1 MTDEESKIDLKKRLA
16 GVGVEVGGGIATD
29 VLTGALLNPLTLK
42 ATAGLS
48 GLAYGA
54 INFGQGAYTNYLVQ
68 KHLYGQDEIN
78 WGEVIGSG
86 AAGAIPFMNIG
97 ASKGVAKFVGQAGSV
112 KRGITGG
119 LATSLI
125 SEQTR
130 VGIDENR
137 LLSPT
142 EMAIAAGTGSIFG
155 GGFTAAGKKLQKV
168 QAKRAYKKYYGNYS
182 SPAEAARAKYNV
194 HSDVQGKLLK
204 DIQADDYDDLPLV
217 DPKIGQRI
225 TSWKSYGLGDTKTE
239 LAVNSWM
246 ARMSMPKNAEGEY
259 VFDFNQYL
267 KAVKEGLIRK
277 GTDDRIFIGTFTSA
291 GKVRAGKAYEKEIRN
306 QFMRRY
312 KTLFDVLGIPDAH
325 FQPHHLM
332 PLKAA
337 LPLYHGLVYGS
348 EEWWK
353 LTAHLLKK
361 NIQAGDSLENL
372 KMFIG
377 AGRPTKPRLTKVP
390 LPGQRTTAPVPGAKT
405 VKTPH
410 SIQHAY
416 IRDKNNGIGE
426 TGEYFFDQ
434 ATLTKLKNEP
444 NSRIPITDKF
454 LKKMR
459 RGFDLTN
466 DAQRIYNAMFDMGEL
481 SQKDLKLDLEGL
493 IAVLNKLDNDGYL
506 PDYLNVKKDFQVDL
520 MSKVIKQ
527 VEKDGNADAYIKM
540 IEGERELQ
548 KIKDQI
554 DDATAKIAQLD
565 INIKTLS
572 ENMSIAETQKYMQQ
586 VVKRNATKWSIVSD
600 KDDAFEMAEKILKPQ
615 FILPNG
621 QTRIFNNSGLTYKV
635 AVNMLANLIFE
646 NK

>member
-1 MTDEESKIDLKKRLA
+1 MTDEESKIDLKTRLA
-16 GVGVEVGGGIATD
+16 GISTEVGSGIATD
-29 VLTGALLNPLTLK
+29 FGTSWMLGAGPWGWL
-42 ATAGLS
+42 G
-48 GLAYGA
+48 YGVV
-54 INFGQGAYTNYLVQ
+54 NFGQGAYTNYLVQ
-68 KHLYGQDEIN
+68 KHLYGEDEIN

-168 QAKRAYKKYYGNYS
+168 QSRRAYRKYYGNYS

-194 HSDVQGKLLK
+194 HSDVQGRLLK
-204 DIQADDYDDLPLV
+204 NIQADDYDDLPLV

-225 TSWKSYGLGDTKTE
+225 TSWRAYGASDTATE
-239 LAVNSWM
+239 TAVNTWM
-246 ARMSMPKNAEGEY
+246 GRMNMPKNLNGEY
-259 VFDFNQYL
+259 VFDYNVYL
-267 KAVKEGLIRK
+267 DAIKTGKINSY
-277 GTDDRIFIGTFTSA
+277 TDARIFIGMFQAA
-291 GKVRAGKAYEKEIRN
+291 GAAKAGKAYEKTLKKDFIN
-306 QFMRRY
+306 RY
-312 KTLFDVLGIPDAH
+312 KTLFDVLGIPDGH
-325 FQPHHLM
+325 FQPHHIM
-332 PLKAA
+332 PLKASM
-337 LPLYHGLVYGS
+337 PLYHGLVYGS

-353 LTAHLLKK
+353 LTAHLLKR
-361 NIQAGDSLENL
+361 NIVAGDSEANL
-372 KMFIG
+372 KMLIG
-377 AGRPTKPRLTKVP
+377 AGRPTSPRMGRTPATGSKIKVP
-390 LPGQRTTAPVPGAKT
+390 NKGK

-416 IRDKNNGIGE
+416 IRDRDNGIGE
-426 TGEYFFDQ
+426 SGQYFFDQ
-434 ATLTKLKNEP
+434 AMLTTLKNEP
-444 NSRIPITDKF
+444 NARIAITDKF

-481 SQKDLKLDLEGL
+481 SQKDLKLELEGL
-493 IAVLNKLDNDGYL
+493 IATLNKLDNDGYL

-527 VEKDGNADAYIKM
+527 VEKDGNADAYIRM

-548 KIKDQI
+548 RIKESI
-554 DDATAKIAQLD
+554 EDATAKMAQLD
-565 INIKTLS
+565 INIKNLS
-572 ENMSIAETQKYMQQ
+572 LNMSIDETKRYMQQ
-586 VVKRNATKWSIVSD
+586 VVKRNASKWSIVSD
-600 KDDAFEMAEKILKPQ
+600 KEDAFEMAEKILKPQ

>member
-1 MTDEESKIDLKKRLA
+1 MEKEQLIKRLQ
-16 GVGVEVGGGIATD
+16 GMGIEIGGGIATD
-29 VLTGALLNPLTLK
+29 VATTPLLGAGPLGWL
-42 ATAGLS
+42 G
-48 GLAYGA
+48 YGA

-68 KHLYGQDEIN
+68 KHLYGEDELN
-78 WGEVIGSG
+78 WGEILASG

-97 ASKGVAKFVGQAGSV
+97 ASKGVAKVVGQAGSV

-119 LATSLI
+119 LATGLV

-137 LLSPT
+137 LLSPE
-142 EMAIAAGTGSIFG
+142 EMAIAAGTGSVFG
-155 GGFTAAGKKLQKV
+155 GGFTAAAKGLKKV
-168 QAKRAYKKYYGNYS
+168 QANRAYKNYYGQYA
-182 SPAEAARAKYNV
+182 SPAAAVRAKYNIT
-194 HSDVQGKLLK
+194 S
-204 DIQADDYDDLPLV
+204 DIQNVLYSKISGDDYDDLPLV

-225 TSWKSYGLGDTKTE
+225 TSWKAYGVGDTKTE
-239 LAVNSWM
+239 LAVNGWM
-246 ARMSMPKNAEGEY
+246 ARMRMPKNADGEY

-267 KAVKEGLIRK
+267 KAVEEGLIRK

-291 GKVRAGKAYEKEIRN
+291 GAVKAGKAYEKEIKR
-306 QFMRRY
+306 QFMARY
-312 KTLFDVLGIPDAH
+312 KTLFEVLGIPDSH
-325 FQPHHLM
+325 FQPHHLF
-332 PLKAA
+332 PLKAS

-377 AGRPTKPRLTKVP
+377 AGRPTKPRLTKTP

-416 IRDKNNGIGE
+416 IRDPDNGIGE
-426 TGEYFFDQ
+426 AGEYFFTPDV
-434 ATLTKLKNEP
+434 LTTLKNEP
-444 NSRIPITDKF
+444 RQRIPITDKF

-466 DAQRIYNAMFDMGEL
+466 DAQRIFNAMFDMGEL
-481 SQKDLKLDLEGL
+481 SEKDLKLDLEGL
-493 IAVLNKLDNDGYL
+493 VAVLNKLDNDGYL
-506 PDYLNVKKDFQVDL
+506 PDYLNVKKELQVDL
-520 MSKVIKQ
+520 MSKIIKQ
-527 VEKDGNADAYIKM
+527 VEKDGSADPYIRM
-540 IEGERELQ
+540 IDGERE
-548 KIKDQI
+548 IKRIQDQI
-554 DDATAKIAQLD
+554 TDATAKIAQLD
-565 INIKTLS
+565 INIKNLS
-572 ENMSIAETQKYMQQ
+572 QNMSIAATKQYMQK

-635 AVNMLANLIFE
+635 AVNMLANLIYE

>member
-1 MTDEESKIDLKKRLA
+1 MGIEI
-16 GVGVEVGGGIATD
+16 GGGVATD
-29 VLTGALLNPLTLK
+29 VATTPLLGMGPL
-42 ATAGLS
+42 GW
-48 GLAYGA
+48 LAYGG

-68 KHLYGQDEIN
+68 KHLYDEDEMN
-78 WGEVIGSG
+78 WGEVIASG

-97 ASKGVAKFVGQAGSV
+97 ASKGVAKVVGQAGSV

-119 LATSLI
+119 LATGLV

-137 LLSPT
+137 LLSPE
-142 EMAIAAGTGSIFG
+142 EMAIAAGTGSVFG
-155 GGFTAAGKKLQKV
+155 GGFTAAAKGLKKV
-168 QAKRAYKKYYGNYS
+168 QANRAYKNYYGQYA
-182 SPAEAARAKYNV
+182 SPAEAARAKYNTTT
-194 HSDVQGKLLK
+194 
-204 DIQADDYDDLPLV
+204 DIQNVLYSKISGDDYDDLPLV

-225 TSWKSYGLGDTKTE
+225 TSWKAYGVGDTKTE
-239 LAVNSWM
+239 LAVNGWM
-246 ARMSMPKNAEGEY
+246 ARMRMPKNADGEY
-259 VFDFNQYL
+259 VYDHNQYL
-267 KAVKEGLIRK
+267 KAAEEGLIRK
-277 GTDDRIFIGTFTSA
+277 GSDDRIFIGTFTSA
-291 GKVRAGKAYEKEIRN
+291 GAVKAGKAYEKEIKR
-306 QFMRRY
+306 QFMARY
-312 KTLFDVLGIPDAH
+312 KTLFEVLGIPDSH
-325 FQPHHLM
+325 FQPHHLF
-332 PLKAA
+332 PLKAS

-377 AGRPTKPRLTKVP
+377 AGQKTKPRLTKTP

-405 VKTPH
+405 IKTPH

-416 IRDKNNGIGE
+416 IRDPDNGIGE
-426 TGEYFFDQ
+426 AGQYFFTPDV
-434 ATLTKLKNEP
+434 LTTLKNEP
-444 NSRIPITDKF
+444 LQRVKITDKF

-466 DAQRIYNAMFDMGEL
+466 DAQRIFNAMFDMGEL
-481 SQKDLKLDLEGL
+481 SEKDLKLDLEGL
-493 IAVLNKLDNDGYL
+493 VAVLNKLDNDGYL
-506 PDYLNVKKDFQVDL
+506 PDYQNVKKELQVDL
-520 MSKVIKQ
+520 MSKIIKQ
-527 VEKDGNADAYIKM
+527 VEKDGSADPYIKM

-548 KIKDQI
+548 RIQDQI
-554 DDATAKIAQLD
+554 TDATAKIAQLD
-565 INIKTLS
+565 INIKNLS
-572 ENMSIAETQKYMQQ
+572 QNMSLTETKQYMQK

-621 QTRIFNNSGLTYKV
+621 QTRLINNSGLTYKI

>member
-1 MTDEESKIDLKKRLA
+1 MEKEELIKRLQ
-16 GVGVEVGGGIATD
+16 GMGIEIGGGVATD
-29 VLTGALLNPLTLK
+29 VLTGTLLNPLTLK

-48 GLAYGA
+48 GVAYGA

-68 KHLYGQDEIN
+68 KHLYGNEDIN

-97 ASKGVAKFVGQAGSV
+97 VSRNVGKVVGQAGSI
-112 KRGITGG
+112 KRGFTGG

-137 LLSPT
+137 LLSPE
-142 EMAIAAGTGSIFG
+142 EMVIAAGTGSVFG
-155 GGFTAAGKKLQKV
+155 GGLTAAAKGLKKV
-168 QAKRAYKKYYGNYS
+168 QTKRAYKNYYGQYA
-182 SPAEAARAKYNV
+182 SPAAAARAKYNV
-194 HSDVQGKLLK
+194 TS
-204 DIQADDYDDLPLV
+204 DIQNVLYSKISGDDYDDLPLV

-225 TSWKSYGLGDTKTE
+225 TSWKAYGASDTATE
-239 LAVNSWM
+239 TAVNSWM
-246 ARMSMPKNAEGEY
+246 ARMSMPKNADGEY
-259 VFDFNQYL
+259 VFDYNVYL
-267 KAVKEGLIRK
+267 NAIKTGKINSY
-277 GTDDRIFIGTFTSA
+277 TDARIFIGMFQAA
-291 GKVRAGKAYEKEIRN
+291 GAAKAGKAYEKTLKKDFIS
-306 QFMRRY
+306 RY
-312 KTLFDVLGIPDAH
+312 KTLFDVLGIPDGH
-325 FQPHHLM
+325 FQPHHIM
-332 PLKAA
+332 PLKASM
-337 LPLYHGLVYGS
+337 PLYHGLVYGS

-353 LTAHLLKK
+353 LTAHLLKR
-361 NIQAGDSLENL
+361 NIQGGDSLENL
-372 KMFIG
+372 QMLIG
-377 AGRPTKPRLTKVP
+377 AGAPTTPRA
-390 LPGQRTTAPVPGAKT
+390 GRTPATGSKIKLNKGK

-416 IRDKNNGIGE
+416 IRDKDNGIGE
-426 TGEYFFDQ
+426 SGQYFFDQ
-434 ATLTKLKNEP
+434 ALLTTLKNEP
-444 NSRIPITDKF
+444 LQRPKIADKF

-466 DAQRIYNAMFDMGEL
+466 DAQRIYNGMFDMREL
-481 SQKDLKLDLEGL
+481 NQKDLKLELDGL

-548 KIKDQI
+548 RIQDQI
-554 DDATAKIAQLD
+554 TDATAKIAQLD
-565 INIKTLS
+565 INIKNLS
-572 ENMSIAETQKYMQQ
+572 QNMSLAATKQYMQK
-586 VVKRNATKWSIVSD
+586 VVKRNASKWSIVSD
-600 KDDAFEMAEKILKPQ
+600 IDDAFEMAEKILKPQ

-621 QTRIFNNSGLTYKV
+621 QTRILNNSGLTYKV
-635 AVNMLANLIFE
+635 AVNMLANLIYE

>member
-1 MTDEESKIDLKKRLA
+1 MENDEQQLMQRLKGL
-16 GVGVEVGGGIATD
+16 GIEVGGGVATD

-68 KHLYGQDEIN
+68 KHLYGNEEIN

-97 ASKGVAKFVGQAGSV
+97 VSKGAAKVVGQAGSIQ
-112 KRGITGG
+112 RGITGG
-119 LATSLI
+119 IATGLV

-137 LLSPT
+137 LLSPY
-142 EMAIAAGTGSIFG
+142 EMGIAAGTASIFG
-155 GGFTAAGKKLQKV
+155 GGFTAAAKGLKKV
-168 QAKRAYKKYYGNYS
+168 QANRAYKNYYGAYA
-182 SPAEAARAKYNV
+182 SPGEAARAKYNITQ
-194 HSDVQGKLLK
+194 DIRAQFIKN
-204 DIQADDYDDLPLV
+204 IQADDYDLPVV

-225 TSWKSYGLGDTKTE
+225 TSWKAYGVGDQKTE
-239 LAVNSWM
+239 LLVNGWM
-246 ARMSMPKNAEGEY
+246 ARMRMPKNANGEY

-267 KAVKEGLIRK
+267 KAAEEGLIRK
-277 GTDDRIFIGTFTSA
+277 GSDDRIFIGTFTSA
-291 GKVRAGKAYEKEIRN
+291 GAVKAGKAYEKEIKA
-306 QFMRRY
+306 QFMARY
-312 KTLFDVLGIPDAH
+312 KTLFEVLGIPDAH

-332 PLKAA
+332 PLKAS

-377 AGRPTKPRLTKVP
+377 AGQKTMPRLTKTP

-405 VKTPH
+405 IKTPH

-416 IRDKNNGIGE
+416 IRDESNGIGE
-426 TGEYFFDQ
+426 AGQYFFTPDL
-434 ATLTKLKNEP
+434 LTTLKNEP
-444 NSRIPITDKF
+444 LQRIPITDKF

-466 DAQRIYNAMFDMGEL
+466 DAQRIYNALFDMGEL
-481 SQKDLKLDLEGL
+481 TQKELKVELDGL
-493 IAVLNKLDNDGYL
+493 VAILNKMDNDGYL
-506 PDYLNVKKDFQVDL
+506 PDYFEIKKEFQVDL
-520 MSKVIKQ
+520 MSKIIKQ
-527 VEKDGNADAYIKM
+527 IQKDGSADPYIKAM
-540 IEGERELQ
+540 DADRELTR
-548 KIKDQI
+548 IKDQL
-554 DDATAKIAQLD
+554 DDATAKMVRLD
-565 INIKTLS
+565 LNLKTLS
-572 ENMSIAETQKYMQQ
+572 QNMDIDAQKRYFEK
-586 VVKRNATKWSIVSD
+586 VTKRNKSRFSIVSD
-600 KDDAFEMAEKILKPQ
+600 ESDAFDLAEKILKPQ

-621 QTRIFNNSGLTYKV
+621 QLRMFNNSGLTYKI
-635 AVNMLANLIFE
+635 AVNMLANLIYE

>member
-1 MTDEESKIDLKKRLA
+1 MEKEELIKRLQ
-16 GVGVEVGGGIATD
+16 GMGIEIGGGVATD
-29 VLTGALLNPLTLK
+29 VLTGALLNPFTLK

-48 GLAYGA
+48 GVAYGA

-68 KHLYGQDEIN
+68 KHLYGNEDIN

-97 ASKGVAKFVGQAGSV
+97 VSRNVGKVVGQAGSI
-112 KRGITGG
+112 KRGFTGG

-137 LLSPT
+137 LLSPE
-142 EMAIAAGTGSIFG
+142 EMAIAAGTGSVFG
-155 GGFTAAGKKLQKV
+155 GGFTAAAKGLKKV
-168 QAKRAYKKYYGNYS
+168 QANRAYKNYYGQYA
-182 SPAEAARAKYNV
+182 SPAAAARAKYNV
-194 HSDVQGKLLK
+194 TS
-204 DIQADDYDDLPLV
+204 DIQNVLYSKISGDDYDDLPLV

-225 TSWKSYGLGDTKTE
+225 TSWKAYAASDTATE
-239 LAVNSWM
+239 TAVNTWM
-246 ARMSMPKNAEGEY
+246 SRMSMPKNADGEY
-259 VFDFNQYL
+259 VFDYNVYL
-267 KAVKEGLIRK
+267 DAIKTGKINSY
-277 GTDDRIFIGTFTSA
+277 TDARIFIGMFQAA
-291 GKVRAGKAYEKEIRN
+291 GAAKAGKAYEKTLKRDFIT
-306 QFMRRY
+306 RY
-312 KTLFDVLGIPDAH
+312 KTLFDVLGIPDGH
-325 FQPHHLM
+325 FQPHHIM
-332 PLKAA
+332 PLKASM
-337 LPLYHGLVYGS
+337 PLYHGLVYGS

-353 LTAHLLKK
+353 LTAHLLKR

-372 KMFIG
+372 QMLIG
-377 AGRPTKPRLTKVP
+377 AGRPTTPRA
-390 LPGQRTTAPVPGAKT
+390 GRTPATGSKIKLNKGV

-416 IRDKNNGIGE
+416 IRDRDNGIGE
-426 TGEYFFDQ
+426 SGQYFFTP
-434 ATLTKLKNEP
+434 ALLTTLKNEP
-444 NSRIPITDKF
+444 LQRPKIADKF

-466 DAQRIYNAMFDMGEL
+466 DAQRIYNGMFDMREL
-481 SQKDLKLDLEGL
+481 SEKDLKLELDGL

-548 KIKDQI
+548 KIKEQI
-554 DDATAKIAQLD
+554 EDATAKIAQLD
-565 INIKTLS
+565 INIKNLS
-572 ENMSIAETQKYMQQ
+572 QNMSLVETKLYMQK
-586 VVKRNATKWSIVSD
+586 VVKRNASKWSIVSD
-600 KDDAFEMAEKILKPQ
+600 IDDAFEMAEKILKPQ
-615 FILPNG
+615 FILSNG

-635 AVNMLANLIFE
+635 AVNMLANLIYE

>member
-1 MTDEESKIDLKKRLA
+1 MTDEESRIDLKKRLA
-16 GVGVEVGGGIATD
+16 GVGIEVGSGIGTD
-29 VLTGALLNPLTLK
+29 LLTGALLNPLTLK

-68 KHLYGQDEIN
+68 KHLYGEDEIN

-97 ASKGVAKFVGQAGSV
+97 ASKGVAKVVGQAGSV

-168 QAKRAYKKYYGNYS
+168 QANRAYKKYYGNYG

-194 HSDVQGKLLK
+194 NSDLQGKLLK
-204 DIQADDYDDLPLV
+204 DIQADDYDLPVV

-225 TSWKSYGLGDTKTE
+225 TSWKAYGASDTATE
-239 LAVNSWM
+239 TAVNSWM
-246 ARMSMPKNAEGEY
+246 GRMNMPKNADGEY
-259 VFDFNQYL
+259 VFDYNVYL
-267 KAVKEGLIRK
+267 DAIKTGKINSY
-277 GTDDRIFIGTFTSA
+277 TDARIFIGTFQAAGAAKA
-291 GKVRAGKAYEKEIRN
+291 GKTYEKTLKRDFI
-306 QFMRRY
+306 RRY
-312 KTLFDVLGIPDAH
+312 KTLFDVLGIPDGH
-325 FQPHHLM
+325 FQPHHIM
-332 PLKAA
+332 PLKASM
-337 LPLYHGLVYGS
+337 PLYHGLVYGS

-353 LTAHLLKK
+353 LTAHLLKR

-372 KMFIG
+372 QMLIG
-377 AGRPTKPRLTKVP
+377 AGRSTTPRA
-390 LPGQRTTAPVPGAKT
+390 GRTPATGSKIKLNKGK

-416 IRDKNNGIGE
+416 IRDRDNGIGE
-426 TGEYFFDQ
+426 SGQYFFDQ
-434 ATLTKLKNEP
+434 AMLTKLKNEP

-454 LKKMR
+454 LNKMR

-466 DAQRIYNAMFDMGEL
+466 DAQRIYNGMFDMREL
-481 SQKDLKLDLEGL
+481 SEKDLKLELDGL

-527 VEKDGNADAYIKM
+527 VEKDGNADAYIRM

-548 KIKDQI
+548 KIKESI
-554 DDATAKIAQLD
+554 EDATAKMAQLD

-572 ENMSIAETQKYMQQ
+572 QNMSIAETQKYLAK
-586 VVKRNATKWSIVSD
+586 VTKRNASKWSIVSD

-635 AVNMLANLIFE
+635 AVNMLANLIYE

>member
-1 MTDEESKIDLKKRLA
+1 MEKEELIKRLQ
-16 GVGVEVGGGIATD
+16 GMGIEIGGGVATD
-29 VLTGALLNPLTLK
+29 VLTGTLLNPLTLK

-48 GLAYGA
+48 GVAYGA

-68 KHLYGQDEIN
+68 KHLYGNEDIN

-97 ASKGVAKFVGQAGSV
+97 VSRNVGKVVGQAGSI
-112 KRGITGG
+112 KRGFTGG

-137 LLSPT
+137 LLSPE
-142 EMAIAAGTGSIFG
+142 EMVIAAGTGSVFG
-155 GGFTAAGKKLQKV
+155 GGLTAAAKGLKKV
-168 QAKRAYKKYYGNYS
+168 QTKRAYKNYYGQYA
-182 SPAEAARAKYNV
+182 SPAAAARAKYNV
-194 HSDVQGKLLK
+194 TS
-204 DIQADDYDDLPLV
+204 DIQNVLYSKISGDDYDDLPLV

-225 TSWKSYGLGDTKTE
+225 TSWKAYGASDTATE
-239 LAVNSWM
+239 TAVNSWM
-246 ARMSMPKNAEGEY
+246 ARMSMPKNADGEY
-259 VFDFNQYL
+259 VFDYNVYL
-267 KAVKEGLIRK
+267 NAIKTGKINSY
-277 GTDDRIFIGTFTSA
+277 TDARIFIGMFQAA
-291 GKVRAGKAYEKEIRN
+291 GAAKAGKAYEKTLKKDFIS
-306 QFMRRY
+306 RY
-312 KTLFDVLGIPDAH
+312 KTLFDVLGIPDGH
-325 FQPHHLM
+325 FQPHHIM
-332 PLKAA
+332 PLKASM
-337 LPLYHGLVYGS
+337 PLYHGLVYGS

-353 LTAHLLKK
+353 LTAHLLKR
-361 NIQAGDSLENL
+361 NIQGGDSLENL
-372 KMFIG
+372 QMLIG
-377 AGRPTKPRLTKVP
+377 AGAPTTPRA
-390 LPGQRTTAPVPGAKT
+390 GRTPATGSKIKLNKGK

-416 IRDKNNGIGE
+416 IRDKDNGIGE
-426 TGEYFFDQ
+426 SGQYFFDQ
-434 ATLTKLKNEP
+434 ALLTTLKNEP
-444 NSRIPITDKF
+444 LQRPKIADKF

-466 DAQRIYNAMFDMGEL
+466 DAQRIYNGMFDMREL
-481 SQKDLKLDLEGL
+481 SEKDLKLELDGL

-520 MSKVIKQ
+520 MSKLIKQ

-548 KIKDQI
+548 RIQDQI
-554 DDATAKIAQLD
+554 TDATAKIAQLD
-565 INIKTLS
+565 INIKNLS
-572 ENMSIAETQKYMQQ
+572 QNMSLAETKRYMAE
-586 VVKRNATKWSIVSD
+586 VTKRNASKWSIVSD

-621 QTRIFNNSGLTYKV
+621 QTRILNNSGLTYKV
-635 AVNMLANLIFE
+635 AVNMLANLIYE

>member
-1 MTDEESKIDLKKRLA
+1 MEKEELIKRLQ
-16 GVGVEVGGGIATD
+16 GMGIEIGGGVATD
-29 VLTGALLNPLTLK
+29 VLTGTLLNPLTLK

-48 GLAYGA
+48 GVAYGA

-68 KHLYGQDEIN
+68 KHLYGNEDIN

-97 ASKGVAKFVGQAGSV
+97 VSRNVGKVVGQAGSI
-112 KRGITGG
+112 KRGFTGG

-137 LLSPT
+137 LLSPE
-142 EMAIAAGTGSIFG
+142 EMVIAAGTGSVFG
-155 GGFTAAGKKLQKV
+155 GGLTAAAKGLKKV
-168 QAKRAYKKYYGNYS
+168 QTKRAYKNYYGQYA
-182 SPAEAARAKYNV
+182 SPAAAARAKYNV
-194 HSDVQGKLLK
+194 TS
-204 DIQADDYDDLPLV
+204 DIQNVLYSKISGDDYDDLPLV

-225 TSWKSYGLGDTKTE
+225 TSWKAYGASDTATE
-239 LAVNSWM
+239 TAVNSWM
-246 ARMSMPKNAEGEY
+246 ARMSMPKNADGEY
-259 VFDFNQYL
+259 VFDYNVYL
-267 KAVKEGLIRK
+267 NAIKTGKINSY
-277 GTDDRIFIGTFTSA
+277 TDARIFIGMFQAA
-291 GKVRAGKAYEKEIRN
+291 GAAKAGKAYEKTLKKDFIS
-306 QFMRRY
+306 RY
-312 KTLFDVLGIPDAH
+312 KTLFDVLGIPDGH
-325 FQPHHLM
+325 FQPHHIM
-332 PLKAA
+332 PLKASM
-337 LPLYHGLVYGS
+337 PLYHGLVYGS

-353 LTAHLLKK
+353 LTAHLLKR
-361 NIQAGDSLENL
+361 NIQGGDSLENL
-372 KMFIG
+372 QMLIG
-377 AGRPTKPRLTKVP
+377 AGAPTTPRA
-390 LPGQRTTAPVPGAKT
+390 GRTPATGSKIKLNKGK

-416 IRDKNNGIGE
+416 IRDKDNGIGE
-426 TGEYFFDQ
+426 SGQYFFDQ
-434 ATLTKLKNEP
+434 ALLTTLKNEP
-444 NSRIPITDKF
+444 LQRPKIADKF

-466 DAQRIYNAMFDMGEL
+466 DAQRIYNGMFDMREL
-481 SQKDLKLDLEGL
+481 SEKDLKLELDGL

-548 KIKDQI
+548 RIQDQI
-554 DDATAKIAQLD
+554 TDATAKIAQLD
-565 INIKTLS
+565 INIKNLS
-572 ENMSIAETQKYMQQ
+572 QNMSLAATKQYMQK
-586 VVKRNATKWSIVSD
+586 VVKRNASKWSIVSD

-621 QTRIFNNSGLTYKV
+621 QTRILNNSGLTYKV
-635 AVNMLANLIFE
+635 AVNMLANLIYE

>member
-1 MTDEESKIDLKKRLA
+1 MEKEELIKRLQ
-16 GVGVEVGGGIATD
+16 GMGIEIGGGVATD
-29 VLTGALLNPLTLK
+29 VATTPLLGMGPF
-42 ATAGLS
+42 GW
-48 GLAYGA
+48 LAYGG

-68 KHLYGQDEIN
+68 KHLYGEDEMN
-78 WGEVIGSG
+78 WGEVIASG

-97 ASKGVAKFVGQAGSV
+97 ASKGVAKVVGQAGSV

-119 LATSLI
+119 LATGLV

-137 LLSPT
+137 LLSPE
-142 EMAIAAGTGSIFG
+142 EMAIAAGTGSVFG
-155 GGFTAAGKKLQKV
+155 GGFTAAAKGLKKV
-168 QAKRAYKKYYGNYS
+168 QANRAYKNYYGQYA

-194 HSDVQGKLLK
+194 TS
-204 DIQADDYDDLPLV
+204 DIQNVLYSKISGDDYDDLPLV

-225 TSWKSYGLGDTKTE
+225 TSWKAYGAGDTKTE
-239 LAVNSWM
+239 LAVKSWM
-246 ARMSMPKNAEGEY
+246 GRMRMPKNADGEY

-291 GKVRAGKAYEKEIRN
+291 GAVKAGKAYEKEIKR
-306 QFMRRY
+306 QFMARY
-312 KTLFDVLGIPDAH
+312 KTLFEVLGIPDSH
-325 FQPHHLM
+325 FQPHHLF
-332 PLKAA
+332 PLKAS

-416 IRDKNNGIGE
+416 IRDPDNGIGE
-426 TGEYFFDQ
+426 AGEYFFTPDV
-434 ATLTKLKNEP
+434 LTTLKNEP
-444 NSRIPITDKF
+444 RQRIPITDKF

-466 DAQRIYNAMFDMGEL
+466 DAQRIFNAMFDMGEL

-506 PDYLNVKKDFQVDL
+506 PDYQNVKKELQVDL
-520 MSKVIKQ
+520 MSKIIKQ
-527 VEKDGNADAYIKM
+527 VEKDGSADPYIRM
-540 IEGERELQ
+540 IEGEREMKRIQ
-548 KIKDQI
+548 DQI
-554 DDATAKIAQLD
+554 TDATAKIAQLD
-565 INIKTLS
+565 INIKNLS
-572 ENMSIAETQKYMQQ
+572 QNMSLAATKQYMQK
-586 VVKRNATKWSIVSD
+586 VVKRNASKWSIVSD

-635 AVNMLANLIFE
+635 AVNMLANLIYE

>member
-1 MTDEESKIDLKKRLA
+1 MEKEELIKRLQ
-16 GVGVEVGGGIATD
+16 GMGIEIGGGVATD

-48 GLAYGA
+48 GVAYGA

-68 KHLYGQDEIN
+68 RHLYGNEDIN

-97 ASKGVAKFVGQAGSV
+97 VSRNVGKVVGQAGSI
-112 KRGITGG
+112 KRGFTGG

-137 LLSPT
+137 LLSPE
-142 EMAIAAGTGSIFG
+142 EMAIAAGTGSVFG
-155 GGFTAAGKKLQKV
+155 GGFTAAAKGLKKV
-168 QAKRAYKKYYGNYS
+168 QANRAYKNYYGQYA

-194 HSDVQGKLLK
+194 TS
-204 DIQADDYDDLPLV
+204 DIQNVLYSKISGDDYDDLPLV

-225 TSWKSYGLGDTKTE
+225 TSWKAYGASDTATE
-239 LAVNSWM
+239 TAVNTWM
-246 ARMSMPKNAEGEY
+246 ARMGMPKNADGEY
-259 VFDFNQYL
+259 VFDYNVYL
-267 KAVKEGLIRK
+267 DAIKTGKINSY
-277 GTDDRIFIGTFTSA
+277 TDARIFIGMFQAA
-291 GKVRAGKAYEKEIRN
+291 GAAKAGKAYETTLKKDFIS
-306 QFMRRY
+306 RY
-312 KTLFDVLGIPDAH
+312 KTLFDVLNIPDGH
-325 FQPHHLM
+325 FQPHHIM
-332 PLKAA
+332 PLKASM
-337 LPLYHGLVYGS
+337 PLYHGLVYGS
-348 EEWWK
+348 EDWWK
-353 LTAHLLKK
+353 LTAHLLKR
-361 NIQAGDSLENL
+361 NIVAGDSEANL
-372 KMFIG
+372 KMLIG
-377 AGRPTKPRLTKVP
+377 AGRPTTPRA
-390 LPGQRTTAPVPGAKT
+390 GKT
-405 VKTPH
+405 PATGSKIKLNKGVVKTPH

-416 IRDKNNGIGE
+416 IRDRDNGIGE
-426 TGEYFFDQ
+426 SGQYFFTQ
-434 ATLTKLKNEP
+434 ALLTTLKNEP
-444 NSRIPITDKF
+444 LQRPKIADKF

-466 DAQRIYNAMFDMGEL
+466 DAQRIYNGMFDMREL
-481 SQKDLKLDLEGL
+481 SEKDLKLELDGL

-554 DDATAKIAQLD
+554 EDATAKIAQLD
-565 INIKTLS
+565 INIKNLS
-572 ENMSIAETQKYMQQ
+572 QNMSLVETKLYMQK
-586 VVKRNATKWSIVSD
+586 VVKRNASKWSIVSD
-600 KDDAFEMAEKILKPQ
+600 IDDAFEMAEKILKPQ

-635 AVNMLANLIFE
+635 AVNMLANLIYE

>member
-1 MTDEESKIDLKKRLA
+1 MEKEDLIKRLQ
-16 GVGVEVGGGIATD
+16 GMGIEIGGGVATD

-48 GLAYGA
+48 GVAYGA

-68 KHLYGQDEIN
+68 RHLYGNEDIN
-78 WGEVIGSG
+78 WGEVVGSG

-97 ASKGVAKFVGQAGSV
+97 VSKNVGKVVGQAGSI
-112 KRGITGG
+112 KRGFTGG

-137 LLSPT
+137 LLSPE
-142 EMAIAAGTGSIFG
+142 EMAIAAGTGSVFG
-155 GGFTAAGKKLQKV
+155 GGFTAAAKGLKKV
-168 QAKRAYKKYYGNYS
+168 QANRAYKNYYGQYA
-182 SPAEAARAKYNV
+182 SPADAARAKYNV
-194 HSDVQGKLLK
+194 TS
-204 DIQADDYDDLPLV
+204 DIQNVLYSKISGDDYDDLPLV

-225 TSWKSYGLGDTKTE
+225 TNWRAYAASDTATE
-239 LAVNSWM
+239 TAVNTWM
-246 ARMSMPKNAEGEY
+246 SRMGMPKNADGEY
-259 VFDFNQYL
+259 VFDYNVYL
-267 KAVKEGLIRK
+267 DAIKTGKINSY
-277 GTDDRIFIGTFTSA
+277 TDARIFIGTFQAA
-291 GKVRAGKAYEKEIRN
+291 GAAKAGKAYEKTLKKDFIS
-306 QFMRRY
+306 RY
-312 KTLFDVLGIPDAH
+312 KTLFDVLGIPDGH
-325 FQPHHLM
+325 FQPHHVM
-332 PLKAA
+332 PLKASM
-337 LPLYHGLVYGS
+337 PLYHGLVYGS

-353 LTAHLLKK
+353 LTAHLLKR
-361 NIQAGDSLENL
+361 NIQGGDSLENL
-372 KMFIG
+372 QMLIG
-377 AGRPTKPRLTKVP
+377 AGAPTTPRA
-390 LPGQRTTAPVPGAKT
+390 GRTPATGSKIKLNKGK

-426 TGEYFFDQ
+426 SGQYFFDQ
-434 ATLTKLKNEP
+434 ALLTTLKNEP
-444 NSRIPITDKF
+444 LQRPKIADKF

-466 DAQRIYNAMFDMGEL
+466 DAQRIYNGMFDMREL
-481 SQKDLKLDLEGL
+481 SEKDLKLELDGL

-506 PDYLNVKKDFQVDL
+506 PDYLNVKKEFQVDL

-548 KIKDQI
+548 RIKDQI
-554 DDATAKIAQLD
+554 EDATAKMAQLD
-565 INIKTLS
+565 INIQTLS
-572 ENMSIAETQKYMQQ
+572 ENMSLAETQKYMQQ

-635 AVNMLANLIFE
+635 AVNMLANLIYE

>member
-1 MTDEESKIDLKKRLA
+1 MEKEELIKRLQ
-16 GVGVEVGGGIATD
+16 GMGIEIGGGVATD
-29 VLTGALLNPLTLK
+29 VLTGALLNPFTLK

-68 KHLYGQDEIN
+68 RHLYGNEDIN

-97 ASKGVAKFVGQAGSV
+97 VSRNVGKVVGQAGSI
-112 KRGITGG
+112 KRGFTGG

-137 LLSPT
+137 LLSPE
-142 EMAIAAGTGSIFG
+142 EMAIAAGTGSVFG
-155 GGFTAAGKKLQKV
+155 GGFTAAAKGLKKV
-168 QAKRAYKKYYGNYS
+168 QANRAYKNYYGQYA
-182 SPAEAARAKYNV
+182 SPAAAVRAKYNIT
-194 HSDVQGKLLK
+194 S
-204 DIQADDYDDLPLV
+204 DIQNVLYSKISGDDYDDLPLV

-225 TSWKSYGLGDTKTE
+225 TSWKAYGVGDTKSE
-239 LAVNSWM
+239 LAVNGWM
-246 ARMSMPKNAEGEY
+246 ARMRMPKNADGEY
-259 VFDFNQYL
+259 VYDHNQYL
-267 KAVKEGLIRK
+267 KAAEEGLIRK
-277 GTDDRIFIGTFTSA
+277 GSDDRIFIGTFTSA
-291 GKVRAGKAYEKEIRN
+291 GAVKAGKAYEKEIKR
-306 QFMRRY
+306 QFMARY
-312 KTLFDVLGIPDAH
+312 KTLFEVLGIPDSH
-325 FQPHHLM
+325 FQPHHLF
-332 PLKAA
+332 PLKAS

-353 LTAHLLKK
+353 LTAHLLKR

-372 KMFIG
+372 KMYIG
-377 AGRPTKPRLTKVP
+377 AGQKTMPRLTKTP

-405 VKTPH
+405 IKTPH

-416 IRDKNNGIGE
+416 IRDPDNGIGE
-426 TGEYFFDQ
+426 AGQYFFTPDV
-434 ATLTKLKNEP
+434 LTTLKNEP
-444 NSRIPITDKF
+444 LQRVKITDKF

-466 DAQRIYNAMFDMGEL
+466 DAQRIFNAMFDMGEL
-481 SQKDLKLDLEGL
+481 SEKDLKLDLEGL
-493 IAVLNKLDNDGYL
+493 VAVLNKLDNDGYL
-506 PDYLNVKKDFQVDL
+506 PDYLNVKKELQVDL
-520 MSKVIKQ
+520 MSKIIKQ
-527 VEKDGNADAYIKM
+527 VEKDGSADPYIKM
-540 IEGERELQ
+540 IDGERELQ
-548 KIKDQI
+548 RIQDQI
-554 DDATAKIAQLD
+554 TDATAKIAQLD
-565 INIKTLS
+565 INIKNLS
-572 ENMSIAETQKYMQQ
+572 QNMSIAATKQYMQK

-635 AVNMLANLIFE
+635 AVNMLANLIYE

>member
-1 MTDEESKIDLKKRLA
+1 MEKEELIKRLQ
-16 GVGVEVGGGIATD
+16 GMGIEIGGGVATD
-29 VLTGALLNPLTLK
+29 VLTGALLNPFTLK

-48 GLAYGA
+48 GVAYGA

-68 KHLYGQDEIN
+68 KHLYGNEDIN

-97 ASKGVAKFVGQAGSV
+97 VSRNVGKVVGQAGSI
-112 KRGITGG
+112 KRGFTGG

-137 LLSPT
+137 LLSPE
-142 EMAIAAGTGSIFG
+142 EMAIAAGTGSVFG
-155 GGFTAAGKKLQKV
+155 GGLTAAAKGLKKV
-168 QAKRAYKKYYGNYS
+168 QTKRAYKNYYGQYA
-182 SPAEAARAKYNV
+182 SPAAAARAKYNV
-194 HSDVQGKLLK
+194 TS
-204 DIQADDYDDLPLV
+204 DIQNVLYSKISGDDYDDLPLV

-225 TSWKSYGLGDTKTE
+225 TSWKAYAASDTATE
-239 LAVNSWM
+239 TAVNTWM
-246 ARMSMPKNAEGEY
+246 SRMGMPKNADGEY
-259 VFDFNQYL
+259 VFDYNVYL
-267 KAVKEGLIRK
+267 DAIKTGKINSY
-277 GTDDRIFIGTFTSA
+277 TDARIFIGTFQAAGAAKA
-291 GKVRAGKAYEKEIRN
+291 GKTYEKTLKRDFIT
-306 QFMRRY
+306 RY
-312 KTLFDVLGIPDAH
+312 KTLFDVLGIPDGH
-325 FQPHHLM
+325 FQPHHIM
-332 PLKAA
+332 PLKASM
-337 LPLYHGLVYGS
+337 PLYHGLVYGS

-353 LTAHLLKK
+353 LTAHLLKR

-372 KMFIG
+372 QMLIG
-377 AGRPTKPRLTKVP
+377 AGRPTTPRA
-390 LPGQRTTAPVPGAKT
+390 GRTPATGSKIKLNKGKI
-405 VKTPH
+405 KTPH

-416 IRDKNNGIGE
+416 IRDRDNGIGE
-426 TGEYFFDQ
+426 SGQYFFTP
-434 ATLTKLKNEP
+434 ALLTTLKNEP
-444 NSRIPITDKF
+444 LQRPKIADKF

-466 DAQRIYNAMFDMGEL
+466 DAQRIYNGMFDMREL
-481 SQKDLKLDLEGL
+481 SEKDLKLELDGL

-548 KIKDQI
+548 RIKEQI
-554 DDATAKIAQLD
+554 EDATAKIAQLD
-565 INIKTLS
+565 INIKNLS
-572 ENMSIAETQKYMQQ
+572 QNMSLAETKKYMAE
-586 VVKRNATKWSIVSD
+586 VTKRNASKWSIVSD

-621 QTRIFNNSGLTYKV
+621 QTRIFNNSGLTYKI
-635 AVNMLANLIFE
+635 AVNMLANLIYE

>member
-1 MTDEESKIDLKKRLA
+1 MDDDFKKQLL
-16 GVGVEVGGGIATD
+16 GVTTEIGGGIATD
-29 VLTGALLNPLTLK
+29 VATTPLLAGGPLGWIGY
-42 ATAGLS
+42 GL
-48 GLAYGA
+48 

-68 KHLYGQDEIN
+68 KHLYGNEDIN
-78 WGEVIGSG
+78 WGEVFGSG

-97 ASKGVAKFVGQAGSV
+97 ASKGVAKVVGQAGSI

-119 LATSLI
+119 LTTALV

-142 EMAIAAGTGSIFG
+142 EMAIAAGTGSVFG

-168 QAKRAYKKYYGNYS
+168 QANRAYQKYYGNYS
-182 SPAEAARAKYNV
+182 SPAEAAKAKYNV
-194 HSDVQGKLLK
+194 NSDIQGKLLK

-225 TSWKSYGLGDTKTE
+225 TSWKAYGAADQKTE
-239 LAVNSWM
+239 LAVKGWM
-246 ARMSMPKNAEGEY
+246 ARMRMPKNADGEY
-259 VFDFNQYL
+259 VYDHNQYL
-267 KAVKEGLIRK
+267 KAAEEGLIRK
-277 GTDDRIFIGTFTSA
+277 GSDDRIFIGTFTSA
-291 GKVRAGKAYEKEIRN
+291 GAVKAGKVYEKEIRR
-306 QFMRRY
+306 QFMARY
-312 KTLFDVLGIPDAH
+312 KTLFEVLGIPDSH
-325 FQPHHLM
+325 FQPHHLF
-332 PLKAA
+332 PLKAS

-377 AGRPTKPRLTKVP
+377 AGQKTKPRLTKTP

-405 VKTPH
+405 IKTPH

-416 IRDKNNGIGE
+416 IRDPDTGIGE
-426 TGEYFFDQ
+426 AGQYFFTPDI
-434 ATLTKLKNEP
+434 LTTLKNEP
-444 NSRIPITDKF
+444 NARIPITDKF

-466 DAQRIYNAMFDMGEL
+466 DAQRVFNAMFDMGEL

-493 IAVLNKLDNDGYL
+493 VAVLNKLDNDGYL
-506 PDYLNVKKDFQVDL
+506 PDYQNVKKELQVDL
-520 MSKVIKQ
+520 MSKIIKQ
-527 VEKDGNADAYIKM
+527 VEKDGSADPYIKM
-540 IEGERELQ
+540 IDGERELQ
-548 KIKDQI
+548 KIQDQI
-554 DDATAKIAQLD
+554 TDATAKIAQLD

-572 ENMSIAETQKYMQQ
+572 QNMSIDETKQYMQK
-586 VVKRNATKWSIVSD
+586 VVKRNSTKWSIVSD

-635 AVNMLANLIFE
+635 AVNMLANLIYE
-646 NK
+646 NL

>member
-1 MTDEESKIDLKKRLA
+1 MEKEELIKRLQ
-16 GVGVEVGGGIATD
+16 GMGIEIGGGVATD
-29 VLTGALLNPLTLK
+29 VLTGTLLNPLTLK

-48 GLAYGA
+48 GVAYGA

-68 KHLYGQDEIN
+68 KHLYGNEDIN

-97 ASKGVAKFVGQAGSV
+97 VSRNVGKVVGQAGSI
-112 KRGITGG
+112 KRGFTGG

-137 LLSPT
+137 LLSPE
-142 EMAIAAGTGSIFG
+142 EMVIAAGTGSVFG
-155 GGFTAAGKKLQKV
+155 GGLTAAAKGLKKV
-168 QAKRAYKKYYGNYS
+168 QTKRAYKNYYGQYA
-182 SPAEAARAKYNV
+182 SPAAAARAKYNV
-194 HSDVQGKLLK
+194 TS
-204 DIQADDYDDLPLV
+204 DIQNVLYSKISGDDYDDLPLV

-225 TSWKSYGLGDTKTE
+225 TSWKAYGASDTATE
-239 LAVNSWM
+239 TAVNSWM
-246 ARMSMPKNAEGEY
+246 ARMSMPKNADGEY
-259 VFDFNQYL
+259 VFDYNVYL
-267 KAVKEGLIRK
+267 NAIKTGKINSY
-277 GTDDRIFIGTFTSA
+277 TDARIFIGMFQAA
-291 GKVRAGKAYEKEIRN
+291 GAAKAGKAYEKTLKKDFIS
-306 QFMRRY
+306 RY
-312 KTLFDVLGIPDAH
+312 KTLFDVLGIPDGH
-325 FQPHHLM
+325 FQPHHIM
-332 PLKAA
+332 PLKASM
-337 LPLYHGLVYGS
+337 PLYHGLVYGS

-353 LTAHLLKK
+353 LTAHLLKR
-361 NIQAGDSLENL
+361 NIQGGDSLENL
-372 KMFIG
+372 QMLIG
-377 AGRPTKPRLTKVP
+377 AGAPTTPRA
-390 LPGQRTTAPVPGAKT
+390 GRTPATGSKIKLNKGK

-416 IRDKNNGIGE
+416 IRDKDNGIGE
-426 TGEYFFDQ
+426 SGQYFFDQ
-434 ATLTKLKNEP
+434 ALLTTLKNEP
-444 NSRIPITDKF
+444 LQRPKIADKF

-466 DAQRIYNAMFDMGEL
+466 DAQRIYNGMFDMREL
-481 SQKDLKLDLEGL
+481 SEKDLKLELDGL

-548 KIKDQI
+548 RIQDQI
-554 DDATAKIAQLD
+554 TDATAKIAQLD
-565 INIKTLS
+565 INIKNLS
-572 ENMSIAETQKYMQQ
+572 QNMSLAETKRYMAE
-586 VVKRNATKWSIVSD
+586 VTKRNASKWSIVSD

-621 QTRIFNNSGLTYKV
+621 QTRILNNSGLTYKV
-635 AVNMLANLIFE
+635 AVNMLANLIYE

>member
-1 MTDEESKIDLKKRLA
+1 MEKEQLIKRLQ
-16 GVGVEVGGGIATD
+16 GMGIEIGGGVATD
-29 VLTGALLNPLTLK
+29 VATTPLLGMGPL
-42 ATAGLS
+42 GW
-48 GLAYGA
+48 LAYGG

-68 KHLYGQDEIN
+68 KHLYDEDEMN
-78 WGEVIGSG
+78 WGEVIASG

-97 ASKGVAKFVGQAGSV
+97 ASKGVAKVVGQAGSV

-119 LATSLI
+119 LATGLV

-137 LLSPT
+137 LLSPE
-142 EMAIAAGTGSIFG
+142 EMAIAAGTGSVFG
-155 GGFTAAGKKLQKV
+155 GGFTAAAKGLKKV
-168 QAKRAYKKYYGNYS
+168 QANRAYKYYYGQYA
-182 SPAEAARAKYNV
+182 SPAEAARAKYNTTT
-194 HSDVQGKLLK
+194 
-204 DIQADDYDDLPLV
+204 DIQNVLYSKISVDDYDDLPLV

-225 TSWKSYGLGDTKTE
+225 TSWKAYGVGDTKTE
-239 LAVNSWM
+239 LAVNGWM
-246 ARMSMPKNAEGEY
+246 ARMRMPKNADGEY

-267 KAVKEGLIRK
+267 KAVEEGLIRK

-291 GKVRAGKAYEKEIRN
+291 GAVKAGKAYEKEIKR
-306 QFMRRY
+306 QFMARY
-312 KTLFDVLGIPDAH
+312 KTLFEVLGIPDSH
-325 FQPHHLM
+325 FQPHHLF
-332 PLKAA
+332 PLKAS

-416 IRDKNNGIGE
+416 IRDPDNGIGE
-426 TGEYFFDQ
+426 AGEYFFTPDV
-434 ATLTKLKNEP
+434 LTTLKNEP
-444 NSRIPITDKF
+444 LQRLKITDKF

-466 DAQRIYNAMFDMGEL
+466 DAQRIFNAMFDMGEL
-481 SQKDLKLDLEGL
+481 SEKDLKLELEGL

-506 PDYLNVKKDFQVDL
+506 PDYQNVKKELQVDL
-520 MSKVIKQ
+520 MSKIIKQ
-527 VEKDGNADAYIKM
+527 VEKDGSADPYIRM

-548 KIKDQI
+548 RIQDQI
-554 DDATAKIAQLD
+554 TDATAKIAQLD
-565 INIKTLS
+565 INIKNLS
-572 ENMSIAETQKYMQQ
+572 QNMSIAATKQYMQK

-635 AVNMLANLIFE
+635 AVNMLANLIYE